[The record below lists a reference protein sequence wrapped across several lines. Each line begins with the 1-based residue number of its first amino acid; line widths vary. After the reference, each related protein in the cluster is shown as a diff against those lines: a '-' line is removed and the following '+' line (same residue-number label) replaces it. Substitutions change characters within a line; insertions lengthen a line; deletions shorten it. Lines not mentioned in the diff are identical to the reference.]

1 MKKKRKS
8 TKEKKDNL
16 ANFKEESIGGR
27 EELKRA
33 FKAFKNFVIIA
44 ADNLAWSCLALFLL
58 VLALGALVFYSY
70 GVLAEKKEFND
81 LKSPLQLE
89 EKTYQE
95 VLKIWQE
102 REEDFNKADEKG
114 YPDLF
119 ERFTSEPEEKAEEK
133 AEERLE
139 KD

>member
-1 MKKKRKS
+1 MKKKEKP
-8 TKEKKDNL
+8 TKKKIDNL
-16 ANFKEESIGGR
+16 AKFKEESMGGK

-33 FKAFKNFVIIA
+33 LKAFKNFVIIA

-95 VLKIWQE
+95 VLKVWQKQ
-102 REEDFNKADEKG
+102 EEDFNKADEKDC
-114 YPDLF
+114 PDLF
-119 ERFTSEPEEKAEEK
+119 ERFSVKPVEKIEK
-133 AEERLE
+133 TLE